1 MTHPV
6 GDQQPTET
14 SSGGLGRLLAS
25 TGISVA
31 GQGMVIAAV
40 PLLAAS
46 LTRNPFWVSV
56 VAASTYAAWLVV
68 GLPAG
73 ALVDRWP
80 RRLTMVVA
88 DLARAALL
96 VVLAVLVT
104 VDRMSIG
111 VLAGLVF
118 AIGVAGCFFDPAGQA
133 AIPNVVGRDVVELAK
148 ANGRLWTLD
157 ILGRSLVGPPLG
169 AALFA
174 IGLALPFG
182 VNAATFIVSA
192 LFLLGLRLPRSSL
205 EEAPQG
211 NVGRAL
217 VEGVKYLATHAEL
230 RALTFGMAAYNLGYN
245 TAFATL
251 VLFSQDRLG
260 LSAKGFGILLGTLAV
275 GGLIGGWA
283 SPKVARH
290 LRPRFV
296 YAVALMVQALGWVAV
311 LAFPHPVTAG
321 VALACIGLA
330 STVVSVVGGTARQS
344 LSPDAILG
352 RVSATARVV
361 GIGAAALG
369 SLLGGAV
376 ASGMG
381 DLRAPM
387 LAAGALCAL
396 AALAFAATSAREF
409 SGRKELR
416 R

>member
-1 MTHPV
+1 VTHPV
-6 GDQQPTET
+6 GDQQPTEA
-14 SSGGLGRLLAS
+14 SPGGLGRLLAS

-31 GQGMVIAAV
+31 GQGMVFAAV

-46 LTRNPFWVSV
+46 LTRNPLWVSV

-88 DLARAALL
+88 DLVRAALL

-104 VDRMSIG
+104 LDRMSIG
-111 VLAGLVF
+111 VLVGLVF

-133 AIPNVVGRDVVELAK
+133 AIPNVVGRDPVDLAK

-174 IGLALPFG
+174 VAVALPFG

-192 LFLLGLRLPRSSL
+192 LFLLGLRLPRSGL
-205 EEAPQG
+205 GEAPPG
-211 NVGRAL
+211 SVGQAL

-251 VLFSQDRLG
+251 VLFAQDRLG

-275 GGLIGGWA
+275 GGLVGGWA
-283 SPKVARH
+283 APLVARH
-290 LRPRFV
+290 LRPRVV
-296 YAVALMVQALGWVAV
+296 YAAALMVQALGWVVVAV
-311 LAFPHPVTAG
+311 FPHPVTAG
-321 VALACIGLA
+321 LALACIGLA
-330 STVVSVVGGTARQS
+330 STLVSVVGGTARQS

-361 GIGAAALG
+361 GIGAAAFG
-369 SLLGGAV
+369 SLLGGV
-376 ASGMG
+376 IASGLG

-396 AALAFAATSAREF
+396 GALAFATTPGREF
-409 SGRKELR
+409 SGRNER
-416 R
+416 RR

>member
-1 MTHPV
+1 VTHPV
-6 GDQQPTET
+6 GGQQPTGA

-46 LTRNPFWVSV
+46 LTRNPLWVSV

-88 DLARAALL
+88 DLVRAALL

-104 VDRMSIG
+104 LDRMSIG
-111 VLAGLVF
+111 ALVGLVF

-133 AIPNVVGRDVVELAK
+133 AIPNVVGRDAVDLAK

-174 IGLALPFG
+174 VAVALPFG

-192 LFLLGLRLPRSSL
+192 LFLVGLRLPRSGL
-205 EEAPQG
+205 REAPHES
-211 NVGRAL
+211 VGRAL
-217 VEGVKYLATHAEL
+217 MEGVKYLATHAEL

-251 VLFSQDRLG
+251 VLFAQERLG
-260 LSAKGFGILLGTLAV
+260 LTERGFGILLGTLAV
-275 GGLIGGWA
+275 GGILGGWV
-283 SPKVARH
+283 SPRVARR
-290 LRPRFV
+290 LRPRMV
-296 YAVALMVQALGWVAV
+296 YAVALLLQALGWLIVTLSPRPA
-311 LAFPHPVTAG
+311 TAG
-321 VALACIGLA
+321 LALAGIGLA

-344 LSPDAILG
+344 WSPDALLG
-352 RVSATARVV
+352 RVSATSRVI
-361 GIGAAALG
+361 GIGAAAVG
-369 SLLGGAV
+369 SLLGGGIASGFGNLGAPMV
-376 ASGMG
+376 AS
-381 DLRAPM
+381 A
-387 LAAGALCAL
+387 ALCL
-396 AALAFAATSAREF
+396 GAALVFVTTSRTCSVTE
-409 SGRKELR
+409 SMGH
-416 R
+416 